1 MNAGRNLG
9 DDMKGTGAM
18 RPALFGAI
26 WAVVVLALDQAS
38 KLGLLFGADIAS
50 RPPIALTPF
59 LDLTL
64 VWNRGI
70 SYGMFQMPHD
80 FGRWA
85 LVAGSV
91 VAIVALGIWLMRAG
105 NRVLAVGLGLIIG
118 GAVGNLI
125 DRVYWG
131 AVVDFVHF
139 YVGSFSW
146 YVFNVADAAIVFGVI
161 ALLYDAFWIE
171 GRRNRAGNS
180 DTAAS

>member
-1 MNAGRNLG
+1 GMGKGASMSAPRKPV
-9 DDMKGTGAM
+9 DDMRGAGAT
-18 RPALFGAI
+18 RPAMIGAI

-91 VAIVALGIWLMRAG
+91 IAIVALGIWLMRAG
-105 NRVLAVGLGLIIG
+105 NKVLAVGLGLIIG
-118 GAVGNLI
+118 G
-125 DRVYWG
+125 
-131 AVVDFVHF
+131 
-139 YVGSFSW
+139 
-146 YVFNVADAAIVFGVI
+146 
-161 ALLYDAFWIE
+161 
-171 GRRNRAGNS
+171 
-180 DTAAS
+180 